1 VQEVTQAPRRENWFD
16 PDYVRGWLQRQE
28 ERSPESRQFSRVL
41 NAIPRAADE
50 PFRYLNLGAGG
61 GTLDALILERF
72 PNAEATL
79 VDGSTVMV
87 EQARERLQTFTSRA
101 RVIESNLSEPTWVDA
116 VRGPFEGAVST
127 IALHNLR
134 DPMRIRALYA
144 EVGGVLA
151 DGGWFL
157 DLDYVRAAAPAVADW
172 FRWTAGSDG
181 VASGEQSQQW
191 RAGGGT
197 ASGGRGGGRGFPGTL
212 DEQLVWLREA
222 GFGPV
227 DCLWKESQLVL
238 LGACKGSLRIPP
250 AS

>member
-1 VQEVTQAPRRENWFD
+1 MQEVTQAPRRENWFD
-16 PDYVRGWLQRQE
+16 PDYVREWVQRQE
-28 ERSPESRQFSRVL
+28 ERSPETRQFTRVL
-41 NAIPRAADE
+41 SAIPRAADE
-50 PFRYLNLGAGG
+50 PFHYLNLGAGG

-79 VDGSTVMV
+79 VDGSAVMV
-87 EQARERLQTFTSRA
+87 EQVRARLRPFSSRA
-101 RVIESNLSEPTWVDA
+101 TVIESNLSEPTWLEA
-116 VRGPFEGAVST
+116 VRGSFEGAVST

-157 DLDYVRAAAPAVADW
+157 NLDYVRAAAPAVADW

-181 VASGEQSQQW
+181 ATSGGQW
-191 RAGGGT
+191 RAGGG
-197 ASGGRGGGRGFPGTL
+197 ADCGGRGAGRGFPGTL

-227 DCLWKESQLVL
+227 DCLWKEAQLVL
-238 LGACKGSLRIPP
+238 LGAFKGSMRIPT